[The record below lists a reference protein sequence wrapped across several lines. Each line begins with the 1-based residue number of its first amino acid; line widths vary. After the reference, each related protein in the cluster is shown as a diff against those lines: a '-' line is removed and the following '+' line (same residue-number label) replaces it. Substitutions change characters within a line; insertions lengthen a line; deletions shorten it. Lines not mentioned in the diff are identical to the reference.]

1 VLHRLII
8 SLACLGLAQTAT
20 AGPWLREKGSTF
32 TAVSFATTYYL
43 ETASQTYLEYGLSKK
58 TTLVADIGLTRLN
71 SSPDGGY
78 VTLSFRRALS
88 APDAKNKWAYE
99 MGAGVGWLGDE
110 TLPHLRT
117 GLSWGHGTTWGKK
130 SGWMTVEGAINW
142 GLTNELHVA
151 KLDTTV
157 GVNFTKVTSGMLQL
171 YTAHIAGNSIATIAP
186 SIVIAPKS
194 NKFRIQLGS
203 ESQIGNLG
211 NSALKI
217 GLWRE
222 F

>member
-1 VLHRLII
+1 MLYSLILP
-8 SLACLGLAQTAT
+8 LACLCLAQGAA

-43 ETASQTYLEYGLSKK
+43 ETASQTYIEYGLNEK
-58 TTLVADIGLTRLN
+58 TTLVADIGLARLHN
-71 SSPDGGY
+71 SPDGGF
-78 VTLSFRRALS
+78 VTLSLRRALS
-88 APDAKNKWAYE
+88 APDARTKWAYE
-99 MGAGVGWLGDE
+99 MGMGVGWIGDE

-117 GLSWGHGTTWGKK
+117 GLSWGRGTTWGEKT
-130 SGWMTVEGAINW
+130 GWMTVEGAVNW
-142 GLTNELHVA
+142 DLTHELHVT
-151 KLDTTV
+151 KLDATL
-157 GVNFTKVTSGMLQL
+157 GVNFTDVTSGMLQL
-171 YTAHIAGNSIATIAP
+171 YTAYVAGNSIATIAP
-186 SIVIAPKS
+186 SFVISPKS
-194 NKFRIQLGS
+194 TKIRVQIGS